1 MDQSYFPHL
10 AQQYQDEMV
19 AFLQAMVQIPS
30 VNGRDDETAVS
41 QRIIQQAH
49 QLGFAAELVAKDP
62 KRANAIVRWGQG
74 PHKFAIIGHV
84 DTVAEGPADHW
95 SVPPFGGVVVPADG
109 PNGRLYGRGTSD
121 NKAGIA
127 IGLYTLALLRDHGL
141 VDPND
146 VELIVAGVV
155 DEESGATSTL
165 GVRHLLDTGHFDGVE
180 GAIYAYASDI
190 VCVGHR
196 GLLRLELTARGQ
208 AIHSGLPAWSQKKKG
223 VNAVTGLAAALLA
236 LEALEIS
243 APPHPAFDHLGCTIT
258 PGTLIQG
265 GTFVSIVPNLATAAV
280 DIRLMPGQAVEGVLT
295 AVQAT
300 LDHITAQRPGLTL
313 TATVTTSFPGAA
325 IPSDHPLAQIAQHH
339 ARHVTGA
346 EWPIVGAGPG
356 NEGYMLIGAGIPTLC
371 GFGPSGDNAHAPDEW
386 VDLTSLHQTVAIFS
400 GIICDYLN
408 QRTESKQ

>member
-1 MDQSYFPHL
+1 MKRPLIPHL
-10 AQQYQDEMV
+10 AQQYQDDLV
-19 AFLQAMVQIPS
+19 AFLQALVQIPS

-41 QRIIQQAH
+41 QRIVQQAH
-49 QLGFAAELVAKDP
+49 RLGFAAELVAKQP
-62 KRANAIVRWGQG
+62 NRPNASRANRANAIVRWGQG
-74 PHKFAIIGHV
+74 PRKFAIIGHV

-95 SVPPFGGVVVPADG
+95 SVPPFGGEIKD
-109 PNGRLYGRGTSD
+109 GRLVGRGTAD

-127 IGLYTLALLRDHGL
+127 IGLYTLALLRDHQL
-141 VDPND
+141 VDPNE

-165 GVRHLLDTGHFDGVE
+165 GVRHLLDTGHFAGVE

-236 LEALEIS
+236 LETLQLS

-265 GTFVSIVPNLATAAV
+265 GTFVSIVPDLATAAV
-280 DIRLMPGQAVEGVLT
+280 DIRLMPGQEVEEVLT
-295 AVQAT
+295 AVHTT
-300 LDHITAQRPGLTL
+300 LNHITSQRPGLTL
-313 TATVTTSFPGAA
+313 TTAVTTSFPGAA

-339 ARHVTGA
+339 ARSVTGGD
-346 EWPIVGAGPG
+346 WPIVGAGPG

-386 VDLTSLHQTVAIFS
+386 VDLTSLHQTVAVFS
-400 GIICDYLN
+400 GIICDYL
-408 QRTESKQ
+408 RK